1 LRNHAKFG
9 QNLTLRQFKVV
20 QGHRSWCQSKAHI
33 RDTLLMS
40 CVMYSHQQ
48 KLQNIKQKI
57 KEAESTRQD
66 SAQVEILSSFLE
78 SYLY

>member
-1 LRNHAKFG
+1 
-9 QNLTLRQFKVV
+9 
-20 QGHRSWCQSKAHI
+20 
-33 RDTLLMS
+33 MS